1 MIASGIDPGMFAE
14 AQSLFNETVRVG
26 EDPNHVTYTVL
37 VDSFF
42 KNGYTE
48 AAFNLQSQ
56 MVTREIAF
64 DVVVFTALIDGL
76 FKSGKFRE
84 AEDMFNIFLES
95 NILPS
100 IVTYSTLIDG
110 HTKLGDMKG
119 AESAMQEMQEKHILP
134 NVVTYSSV
142 IDGYVKNG
150 ILEDGCLKADEK
162 EVAKGLYEDMKMRG
176 VDENIFILDV
186 FMNNLKDEAE
196 MVYKDWLSRGLIPD
210 HVNYTPLMDVLFKAG
225 KVSHALELVEEGKA
239 KDIALDTTTYNVF
252 A

>member
-1 MIASGIDPGMFAE
+1 
-14 AQSLFNETVRVG
+14 
-26 EDPNHVTYTVL
+26 
-37 VDSFF
+37 
-42 KNGYTE
+42 
-48 AAFNLQSQ
+48 

-150 ILEDGCLKADEK
+150 ILEGTIDVLYTMVSQNVMPNSYVYGTLIDGCLKADEK